1 LTTVCRI
8 VRNNQLL
15 VWIMTLRLLFA
26 FFVTFAMWTHAQAEK
41 LQPTE
46 DNFSSAMADIYFQ
59 KVIDRGGDNAFAH
72 MREVSSVDN
81 QNIIRENRDT
91 LYSWGIFDVTEGL
104 TLTLPPSDDL
114 YMSALVIDNDSYIV
128 REEDADKTGDIG
140 TYQAYADRERVV
152 RISHDQAVT
161 DFIYIILRTQTDQ
174 TPKGDARAAQ
184 LQDMVR
190 VENGDTPAS
199 WSSREWDMD
208 AVRKMQAAFVPF
220 LEEIVAKGT
229 ERGYNERGKTDP
241 FIHNFYSAIGWG
253 GQLERY
259 ATYGTTADLT
269 EFGSKCATVTIAAPP
284 VDYNRSGFWS
294 YQVYGLDGFIASNN
308 STLNNQNTV
317 PNEDGTITLY
327 FGSEDACGTNQ
338 NRADKNEDGFSIT
351 SRFYNRTGPIPAEL
365 LNLQLERS
373 DSAN

>member
-1 LTTVCRI
+1 
-8 VRNNQLL
+8 
-15 VWIMTLRLLFA
+15 
-26 FFVTFAMWTHAQAEK
+26 MWTHAQAEK

-174 TPKGDARAAQ
+174 TTEG
-184 LQDMVR
+184 
-190 VENGDTPAS
+190 TPRRTS
-199 WSSREWDMD
+199 PDGR
-208 AVRKMQAAFVPF
+208 F
-220 LEEIVAKGT
+220 
-229 ERGYNERGKTDP
+229 RGL
-241 FIHNFYSAIGWG
+241 IG
-253 GQLERY
+253 LR
-259 ATYGTTADLT
+259 
-269 EFGSKCATVTIAAPP
+269 
-284 VDYNRSGFWS
+284 
-294 YQVYGLDGFIASNN
+294 
-308 STLNNQNTV
+308 
-317 PNEDGTITLY
+317 
-327 FGSEDACGTNQ
+327 
-338 NRADKNEDGFSIT
+338 
-351 SRFYNRTGPIPAEL
+351 
-365 LNLQLERS
+365 
-373 DSAN
+373 